1 MATAKIASWEPSVG
15 IQNRPSEPARMGISS
30 SSSFLN
36 TGFKSYHDRFL
47 LRFSSKGGPP
57 MQAVYRE
64 TDVTFPPRVYRNRP
78 SPISTNFVREQP
90 CDVIYLVEADQ
101 AINDYLS
108 SYLEAQGMKVVAF
121 TSASDYLGFVGGDTA
136 ACVILNIQLPDL
148 SGLELQRQLAER
160 ANTPVLFIGDQC
172 DITSTV
178 RAMKAGALDF
188 FTRPFDLSALMA
200 SVRVALAQDR
210 KARQRKAELAKL
222 QERFSLLT
230 PREREVLPLVVGGL
244 LNKQAASI
252 LEISEVTLQIHRS
265 QVMRKMQAESFAD
278 LVRMAV
284 KLRIP
289 HWRGTPL
296 DRKPRQEMPTFGGVG
311 RLGSLMPNGIR

>member
-1 MATAKIASWEPSVG
+1 
-15 IQNRPSEPARMGISS
+15 
-30 SSSFLN
+30 
-36 TGFKSYHDRFL
+36 
-47 LRFSSKGGPP
+47 

-90 CDVIYLVEADQ
+90 GDVIYLVEADQ
-101 AINDYLS
+101 AISDYLS
-108 SYLEAQGMKVVAF
+108 SYLEAQGMKVVPF
-121 TSASDYLGFVGGDTA
+121 TSASDYLGFFGKDTS
-136 ACVILNIQLPDL
+136 ACVILNIQLPDV
-148 SGLELQRQLAER
+148 SGLELQRQVAER
-160 ANTPVLFIGDQC
+160 AHTPVIFIGDQC
-172 DITSTV
+172 DIASTV
-178 RAMKAGALDF
+178 KAMKAGAIDF
-188 FTRPFDLSALMA
+188 LTRPFDLSALMA
-200 SVRVALAQDR
+200 AVRVALAQDR

-265 QVMRKMQAESFAD
+265 QVMRKMQAGSFAD

-289 HWRGTPL
+289 HWREAPSN
-296 DRKPRQEMPTFGGVG
+296 REQRQDLPSFGGLG
-311 RLGSLMPNGIR
+311 RSGSLMLNGI

>member
-1 MATAKIASWEPSVG
+1 
-15 IQNRPSEPARMGISS
+15 
-30 SSSFLN
+30 
-36 TGFKSYHDRFL
+36 
-47 LRFSSKGGPP
+47 

-64 TDVTFPPRVYRNRP
+64 TDGTFPPRVYRNRP
-78 SPISTNFVREQP
+78 SPIPTNLAREQP
-90 CDVIYLVEADQ
+90 RDVIYLVEADQ
-101 AINDYLS
+101 GISDDLS

-121 TSASDYLGFVGGDTA
+121 AAATDYLGFVGKDTS
-136 ACVILNIQLPDL
+136 ACVILNIQLPDV

-160 ANTPVLFIGDQC
+160 AHTPVIFIGD
-172 DITSTV
+172 IASTV
-178 RAMKAGALDF
+178 RAMKAGAIDF
-188 FTRPFDLSALMA
+188 LTRPFDLSALMA
-200 SVRVALAQDR
+200 AVRVALAQDR

-278 LVRMAV
+278 LVRMAM

-289 HWRGTPL
+289 HRRETPTN
-296 DRKPRQEMPTFGGVG
+296 PEQRQELPTFAGLGRSGG
-311 RLGSLMPNGIR
+311 LMLSGIR

>member
-1 MATAKIASWEPSVG
+1 
-15 IQNRPSEPARMGISS
+15 
-30 SSSFLN
+30 
-36 TGFKSYHDRFL
+36 
-47 LRFSSKGGPP
+47 

-78 SPISTNFVREQP
+78 SPISANFVREQP
-90 CDVIYLVEADQ
+90 YDVIYLVEADQ
-101 AINDYLS
+101 AISDDLS
-108 SYLEAQGMKVVAF
+108 SYLEAQGMKIVAF
-121 TSASDYLGFVGGDTA
+121 ASATDYLGFVGGETA
-136 ACVILNIQLPDL
+136 ACVILNIQLPDV

-160 ANTPVLFIGDQC
+160 AHTPVIFIGDQC
-172 DITSTV
+172 DIASTV
-178 RAMKAGALDF
+178 RAMKAGAIDF
-188 FTRPFDLSALMA
+188 FTRPFDLPALMA
-200 SVRVALAQDR
+200 AVRVALAQDR

-244 LNKQAASI
+244 LNKQAAAI

-289 HWRGTPL
+289 HWREAPS
-296 DRKPRQEMPTFGGVG
+296 DHRRQQELPTFAGLGRSGSSMLNGV
-311 RLGSLMPNGIR
+311 R

>member
-1 MATAKIASWEPSVG
+1 
-15 IQNRPSEPARMGISS
+15 
-30 SSSFLN
+30 
-36 TGFKSYHDRFL
+36 
-47 LRFSSKGGPP
+47 

-64 TDVTFPPRVYRNRP
+64 TEVTFPPRVYRNRP

-90 CDVIYLVEADQ
+90 GDVIYLVEADQ

-108 SYLEAQGMKVVAF
+108 SYLEAQGMKVVPF
-121 TSASDYLGFVGGDTA
+121 TSASDYLGFFGKDTS
-136 ACVILNIQLPDL
+136 ACVILNIQLPDV

-160 ANTPVLFIGDQC
+160 AHTPVIFIGDQC
-172 DITSTV
+172 DIASTV
-178 RAMKAGALDF
+178 KAMKAGAIDF
-188 FTRPFDLSALMA
+188 LTRPFDLSALMA
-200 SVRVALAQDR
+200 AVRVALAQDR
-210 KARQRKAELAKL
+210 KARQKKAELAKL

-265 QVMRKMQAESFAD
+265 QVMRKMQAGSFAD

-289 HWRGTPL
+289 HWREAPSN
-296 DRKPRQEMPTFGGVG
+296 REQRQDLPSFGGLG
-311 RLGSLMPNGIR
+311 RSGSLMLNGI